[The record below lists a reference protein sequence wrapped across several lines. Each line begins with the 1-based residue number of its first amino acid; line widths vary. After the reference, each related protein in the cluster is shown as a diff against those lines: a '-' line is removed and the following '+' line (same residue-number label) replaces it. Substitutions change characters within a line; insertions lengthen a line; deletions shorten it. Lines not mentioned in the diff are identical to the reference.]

1 MASHFFARG
10 STARIVAVF
19 ALISSVASACSRA
32 RIREAVTTTTPS
44 QSRGIPFIRA
54 TPVSWSPPPV
64 KLVFHGT
71 TPVTMT
77 GTLYTSN
84 WVTARGNWTK
94 SPGVPVEWSA
104 PQAVQASAGA
114 TLVLGT
120 SAPPDL
126 VLIKTYRRV
135 DPQRGEPTS
144 DPSATYRCNRF
155 SEPRCAFSTSADKIT
170 VGNLP
175 LDIVTAPYITV
186 FCTWFVPPDQQGRG
200 QSPNSYA
207 AASWLFRTTL
217 SHRSEAGP

>member
-1 MASHFFARG
+1 MASHFLARG
-10 STARIVAVF
+10 STARIVAML

-94 SPGVPVEWSA
+94 SPGVPVEWPA
-104 PQAVQASAGA
+104 PQGVQASAGA

-120 SAPPDL
+120 STPPEL
-126 VLIKTYRRV
+126 VLIKVYRDV
-135 DPQRGEPTS
+135 DPQSGEPTS
-144 DPSATYRCNRF
+144 DPNATYQCNRF
-155 SEPRCAFSTSADKIT
+155 SEPRCAFVTSADTTT
-170 VGNLP
+170 VSGLP
-175 LDIVTAPYITV
+175 SEIATAPYIAV
-186 FCTWFVPPDQQGRG
+186 FGTWFVPPDQQGPG
-200 QSPNSYA
+200 QSPHSYA
-207 AASWLFRTTL
+207 SASWLFRTRL
-217 SHRSEAGP
+217 R